1 MQLELLLYACYC
13 PRFKKREGGRGKKVR
28 GEKGEEEKKEKIHKE
43 EKNRFLSP
51 MQPLDANMV

>member
-1 MQLELLLYACYC
+1 MLVIAQDL
-13 PRFKKREGGRGKKVR
+13 KKGKGEEEKSEREKR
-28 GEKGEEEKKEKIHKE
+28 EEEKKEKIHKE